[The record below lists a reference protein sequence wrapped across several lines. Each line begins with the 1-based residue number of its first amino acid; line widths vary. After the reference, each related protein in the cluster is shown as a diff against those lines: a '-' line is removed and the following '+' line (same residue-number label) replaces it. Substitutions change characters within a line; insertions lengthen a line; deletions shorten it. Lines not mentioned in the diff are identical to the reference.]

1 MNIIFS
7 VDDDN
12 GDDVGCP
19 MHRTNPAGQDE
30 PSTGCLPTADD
41 TEVLEMNSSE
51 TIIPDPVVSGARG
64 AIIPPAADRAK
75 ATPASGG
82 SR

>member
-1 MNIIFS
+1 
-7 VDDDN
+7 
-12 GDDVGCP
+12 

-51 TIIPDPVVSGARG
+51 TIIPDPIVSGARG